1 VNTLFKTST
10 FFKSSV
16 ISVAIS
22 AALSGQVFAQENSA
36 PDGGIEHIVISS
48 DFRKLKEN
56 ELPASTSILSAQDI
70 EQRQAQFL
78 SEMLDSAPN
87 VNFNSGAGRARFVQ
101 IRGIGERSQFTEPYN
116 PSVGFFVDDLDFS
129 GTMAIATLFDVEQ
142 VEVLKGPQG
151 TAFGSS
157 SLAGV
162 IKLKTVDPDGI
173 ESGKASVSVAQKDS
187 YNLAAA
193 YGNAI
198 NEQWQYRAA
207 VQHYV
212 SDGYIRNDYL
222 DRDDTDNVDEFS
234 SRLKVRYLPT
244 DDITLDFALHYY
256 DVDNGYDAFS
266 LDNIRTTISDEP
278 GFDRQETLAFST
290 KLQWQMDK
298 VTLEATLATSDSD
311 LDYGYD
317 EDWTYVGFHPWE
329 YSSTDHY
336 FRERDTDSLD
346 LRLMSAEPLNFSGIE
361 TDWVVGLY
369 FKSTDEDLL
378 REYTYADTD
387 FSSDYALD
395 NKAIYGEIYP
405 QLTDKLT
412 LTLGLRFEDASID
425 YSDNAGFVDSK
436 DDTFV
441 GGRVVLD
448 YQLTKDV
455 MSYISVNRGYK
466 LGGFNTDPRVPQ
478 EDIYFEGEYTWNYEF
493 GAKQYFDDA
502 AYVGFSLFYMEREN
516 TQISDFVVEPNTD
529 NNAVSFVD
537 VIANADIGK
546 NFGLEVESY
555 YRLTDNFEIFSN
567 LGLLDASFEGYTNAK
582 GEYIDEQ
589 DQAQSPSYMY
599 NIGFNLD
606 FAEHWRFTVEADG
619 KASYRFSDGHDV
631 ESGDYTLWHF
641 NLTRDWQ
648 DWTLSIWGKNIFNK
662 EVFVRGFG
670 GFSNDPRDYYETPE
684 PYLQFGNG
692 RQLGV
697 TVDYR
702 F

>member
-1 VNTLFKTST
+1 MNTFFKTSLVSLAVAAST
-10 FFKSSV
+10 GPSAWAQDADLLSKS
-16 ISVAIS
+16 
-22 AALSGQVFAQENSA
+22 
-36 PDGGIEHIVISS
+36 IEHIVITS
-48 DFRKLKEN
+48 DFRGLTEN
-56 ELPASTSILSAQDI
+56 ELPASASILSAKDI

-87 VNFNSGAGRARFVQ
+87 VNFNSGAGRARYVQ

-157 SLAGV
+157 SMAGV
-162 IKLKTVDPDGI
+162 VKLKTVDPDGV

-198 NEQWQYRAA
+198 NEQWQFRTA
-207 VQHYV
+207 VQQYV
-212 SDGYIRNDYL
+212 SDGYVRNDYL
-222 DRDDTDNVDEFS
+222 DRDDTDNIDEFS

-244 DDITLDFALHYY
+244 DDITVDFALHYY

-278 GFDRQETLAFST
+278 GFDRQETLALST
-290 KLQWQMDK
+290 KLRWQMDA
-298 VTLEATLATSDSD
+298 VTLEATLGSSDSD
-311 LDYGYD
+311 MDYGYD

-329 YSSTDHY
+329 YSSTDYY

-346 LRLMSAEPLNFSGIE
+346 LRLMSAEALNMGGIE
-361 TDWVVGLY
+361 ADWVVGVY
-369 FKSTDEDLL
+369 FKSTDETLL
-378 REYTYADTD
+378 REYTYDAD
-387 FSSDYALD
+387 FNSDYALK
-395 NKAIYGEIYP
+395 NKAVYGEIYP
-405 QLTDKLT
+405 QLSDKVT
-412 LTLGLRFEDASID
+412 LTLGLRLEEASLK
-425 YSDNAGFVDSK
+425 YSDNRDFADTE

-441 GGRVVLD
+441 GGRLVLD
-448 YQLTKDV
+448 YQ
-455 MSYISVNRGYK
+455 MSSDLLSYVSVNRGYK
-466 LGGFNTDPRVPQ
+466 LGGFNADPRVSP
-478 EDIYFEGEYTWNYEF
+478 ENIYFEGEYTWNYEI
-493 GAKQYFDDA
+493 GAKQYFEDT
-502 AYVGFSLFYMEREN
+502 AYVGFSIFYMDRKN
-516 TQISDFVVEPNTD
+516 TQVSDFLVMPNDDTG
-529 NNAVSFVD
+529 AVSFVD
-537 VIANADIGK
+537 IIKNADIGK
-546 NFGLEVESY
+546 NFGLELESY

-567 LGLLDASFEGYTNAK
+567 IGLLDASFEGYSNAK
-582 GEYIDEQ
+582 GELIVEQ
-589 DQAQSPSYMY
+589 DQAQSPSYMF

-606 FAEHWRFTVEADG
+606 FADAWRFTVEADG

-641 NLTRDWQ
+641 NLNRDWQ

-670 GFSNDPRDYYETPE
+670 GFSNDPRDFYETPE

>member
-1 VNTLFKTST
+1 MNTLFKTST

-22 AALSGQVFAQENSA
+22 AALTGQVFAQENSA
-36 PDGGIEHIVISS
+36 PDGDIEHIVISS

-78 SEMLDSAPN
+78 SEMLDSASN

-425 YSDNAGFVDSK
+425 YRDNAGFVDSK

-502 AYVGFSLFYMEREN
+502 AYVGFSIFYMEREN

-599 NIGFNLD
+599 NVGFNLD